1 MNYEISQ
8 KILEMM
14 MHQNF
19 SVSLKKTLNWY
30 DDYSDRTRSGIYGA
44 TVQFWF
50 SYIDLVQVYRLFD
63 RACRTNDIDL
73 FIYALGQMIPIFFAA
88 NRPNYAR
95 WMVVYHLNLLNMH
108 ITHPGVI
115 DTLFKGALSI
125 RRTDK
130 HFSRCPVDLTL
141 EQTVNRDAASRQTG
155 IAAFT
160 DCIKARRIWTI
171 THSRRGTV
179 VKLLLDMTGLTNTAD
194 ASQELKPYRIK

>member
-1 MNYEISQ
+1 
-8 KILEMM
+8 
-14 MHQNF
+14 
-19 SVSLKKTLNWY
+19 
-30 DDYSDRTRSGIYGA
+30 
-44 TVQFWF
+44 
-50 SYIDLVQVYRLFD
+50 
-63 RACRTNDIDL
+63 
-73 FIYALGQMIPIFFAA
+73 MIPIFFAA

-160 DCIKARRIWTI
+160 DCIKARKRWTI
-171 THSRRGTV
+171 TRSRRGTV

-194 ASQELKPYRIK
+194 ASQELKPYRIKRDNQDVLNIISVFTTTLNPFSVDRDE